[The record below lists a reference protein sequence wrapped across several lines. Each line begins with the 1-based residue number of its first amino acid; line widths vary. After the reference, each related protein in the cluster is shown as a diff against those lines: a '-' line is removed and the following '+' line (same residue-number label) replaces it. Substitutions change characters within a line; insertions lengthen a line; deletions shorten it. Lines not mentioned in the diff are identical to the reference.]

1 MNKLYLDYL
10 SFNDIIYYKLANSNI
25 LSILFKIY
33 VKLVNKL
40 NNKLLCVEPMH
51 EECHMKNQCVKYS
64 TCPMVLANDM
74 LSGKWKMLI
83 LWHLSTE
90 TLRNSDIKRRL
101 PQVTQ
106 KMLTMQLRSLEENK
120 LIMRKVYPE
129 VPPKVE
135 YSLTE
140 LGKGVIPLLEM
151 MHSFGSNCLDAGLL
165 NSEVIDNENS

>member
-1 MNKLYLDYL
+1 
-10 SFNDIIYYKLANSNI
+10 
-25 LSILFKIY
+25 
-33 VKLVNKL
+33 
-40 NNKLLCVEPMH
+40 
-51 EECHMKNQCVKYS
+51 MKNQCVKYS

-165 NSEVIDNENS
+165 NSEVINNENL